1 MNKMNNKCEIWLL
14 AVLVA
19 MTSCSTEALSEYD
32 RNQSK
37 FMGLLNGEISPM
49 QMWRTAVDLK
59 INVTTQAPVK
69 LWLMSGEDKGNL
81 FDYREVEN
89 TSTVNMVAPQGQGN
103 TLYLVGACNRD
114 KTVQKISLTG
124 KTEETLNL
132 DFSPTAQ
139 QQDMVVQPSPAQIT
153 RASSDVDKSST
164 QSSLYGNSI
173 MGGGEYHLL
182 TEDQKNEALDLLENY
197 YIEYVSAKTLGL
209 NCDYEL
215 ESKGDFRITWLAGN
229 CLSSTPHTLGYY
241 YHSPGTYD
249 DIQYVD
255 ISETEI
261 YDYIDGIAKVQYM
274 VNDEAAY
281 TYGVEANK
289 WYDSNFDMGD
299 TFENPSQHLAQRK
312 DDDAYSSIAVFKRYG
327 RNISA
332 LRGISFMLKVPAGM
346 RVGFYDRVENSA
358 QPDQYDRFIKM
369 GIKPYTTREQFKT
382 MNFSCEAMNMTMN
395 PKGNHRSCIV
405 QSKSAFWLGM
415 ENSYDGGDLD
425 CNDVIFEVSA
435 DMDIHRPSVI
445 EPDLAPFGEYDD
457 KMPWTIAYEDVYRNT
472 DYDFN
477 DAVIKVVPNYEKE
490 TCCVTVMA
498 AGSPSRM
505 YLHYDG
511 PDGDIN
517 LGEIHELLGG
527 KNTDYINTKT
537 SMAQYP
543 FVQVDCVKWPKSYTM
558 AQDAKRFYIEVK
570 RGTCED
576 CADVITLA
584 NESGKTPEALLIA
597 GEWKWPKEGT
607 NIMNTYDT
615 FADWSKDVT
624 KLAYWNWYSYPKSNT
639 YVNY

>member
-1 MNKMNNKCEIWLL
+1 MNNMNNKSWVWLSAAL
-14 AVLVA
+14 IG
-19 MTSCSTEALSEYD
+19 MTSCSTESLSEYD
-32 RNQSK
+32 RNHAK
-37 FMGLLNGEISPM
+37 FMEQLSGEISPM
-49 QMWRTAVDLK
+49 QMWRTAIDLK
-59 INVTTQAPVK
+59 INVTTNAPVK
-69 LWLMSGEDKGNL
+69 MWLMSGEDKGNL

-89 TSTVNMVAPQGQGN
+89 SSTVNMVAPQGQGN
-103 TLYLVGACNRD
+103 TLYLVAVCNRD
-114 KTVQKISLTG
+114 KTVQKILLTG
-124 KTEETLNL
+124 KTEETINLN
-132 DFSPTAQ
+132 FS
-139 QQDMVVQPSPAQIT
+139 SPAQYAQVDQQSPSKTT
-153 RASSDVDKSST
+153 RASSEVDQSST

-182 TEDQKNEALDLLENY
+182 TDDQKNEALDLLENY

-274 VNDEAAY
+274 VNDEAA
-281 TYGVEANK
+281 TTFGVEANK

-299 TFENPSQHLAQRK
+299 TFENPTQHLAQRK
-312 DDDAYSSIAVFKRYG
+312 DDDAYNSIAVFKRYG

-425 CNDVIFEVSA
+425 CNDVIFKVSA
-435 DMDIHRPSVI
+435 DMDIYRPSVI

-457 KMPWTIAYEDVYRNT
+457 KMPWTIAYEDVYRNA

-570 RGTCED
+570 RGTCDD
-576 CADVITLA
+576 CTDVITLA
-584 NESGKTPEALLIA
+584 NEPGLTPEALLIA

>member
-1 MNKMNNKCEIWLL
+1 MNKKYYNSILWMS
-14 AVLVA
+14 AVLAA

-32 RNQSK
+32 RTQAN
-37 FMGLLNGEISPM
+37 FMGQLNGDISPM
-49 QMWRTAVDLK
+49 QMWRTAVDLNV
-59 INVTTQAPVK
+59 NVTTNAPVK
-69 LWLMSGEDKGNL
+69 MWLMSGEDKGTL

-89 TSTVNMVAPQGQGN
+89 SSAVKMVAPQGQGN
-103 TLYLVGACNRD
+103 TLYLVCVCNRN
-114 KTVQKISLTG
+114 KTVQEVSLTG
-124 KTEETLNL
+124 KTEESIYL
-132 DFSPTAQ
+132 DFASSSQSAKANSYASAK
-139 QQDMVVQPSPAQIT
+139 MT
-153 RASSDVDKSST
+153 RASSSTSNSST
-164 QSSLYGNSI
+164 QSSLYGNSV

-182 TEDQKNEALDLLENY
+182 TDDQKNEALDLLGNY
-197 YIEYVSAKTLGL
+197 YIEYVNAKTLGL

-241 YHSPGTYD
+241 YHSPGTYE

-255 ISETEI
+255 ISETEV
-261 YDYIDGIAKVQYM
+261 YDYIDGIAKIQYM
-274 VNDEAAY
+274 LNDEAASA
-281 TYGVEANK
+281 YGLETNK
-289 WYDSNFDMGD
+289 WYDANFDMGD
-299 TFENPSQHLAQRK
+299 TFENPSPHLRARK
-312 DDDAYSSIAVFKRYG
+312 DDDAYGTIPVFKRYG

-332 LRGISFMLKVPAGM
+332 LRGISFLLKVPEGM
-346 RVGFYDRVENSA
+346 RVGFYDRVENSD

-369 GIKPYTTREQFKT
+369 GIKPYTSRDQFKT

-395 PKGNHRSCIV
+395 PDGNHRSCIV
-405 QSKSAFWLGM
+405 ESKSAYWLGM
-415 ENSYDGGDLD
+415 ENSAEGGDLD

-435 DMDIHRPSVI
+435 DMDIYRPSVI

-457 KMPWTIAYEDVYRNT
+457 KMPWTIAYEDIYRNT

-527 KNTDYINTKT
+527 KESDCINTKT
-537 SMAQYP
+537 SMAQTS
-543 FVQVDCVKWPKSYTM
+543 FVQIDCVKWPKSYTM

-576 CADVITLA
+576 CSDVITLA

-597 GEWKWPKEGT
+597 GEWKWPKEGVHVMT
-607 NIMNTYDT
+607 AYDT
-615 FADWSKDVT
+615 FADWSKDIT
-624 KLAYWNWYSYPKSNT
+624 KMAYWNWYSYPKTNT